1 MKNAPPHGLGKEVDC
16 WYGINIA
23 VDQLILWYSNDNKM
37 NRQFTFPFMH
47 VKFNTCHAGL
57 DFVIMRQKILII
69 LIAIVMTEQPRVA
82 ATLTSIN

>member
-1 MKNAPPHGLGKEVDC
+1 
-16 WYGINIA
+16 
-23 VDQLILWYSNDNKM
+23 M